1 MYFSQ
6 TVMTEADMVSLTL
19 AEGMI
24 EDMTVMVAME
34 IVIVIVTIM
43 TVIDIAAIV
52 TMMID
57 MVATVTT
64 ENETMIV
71 MIMAIHEEEV
81 DLLPH
86 GITTETGES
95 FETIMTPYSE
105 VKGRDGFCQNRI
117 TILV

>member
-1 MYFSQ
+1 
-6 TVMTEADMVSLTL
+6 MTEADMVSLTL
-19 AEGMI
+19 AEGMT

-34 IVIVIVTIM
+34 IVIVIVTIT
-43 TVIDIAAIV
+43 TVIDIAAAIV

-71 MIMAIHEEEV
+71 MIMGIHEEEV

-95 FETIMTPYSE
+95 SETIMTPYSE